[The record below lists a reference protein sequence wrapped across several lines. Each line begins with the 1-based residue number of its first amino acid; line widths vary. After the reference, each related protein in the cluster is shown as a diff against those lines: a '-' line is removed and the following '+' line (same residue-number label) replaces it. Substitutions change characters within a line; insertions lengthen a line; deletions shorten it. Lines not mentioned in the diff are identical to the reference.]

1 MLGILI
7 IPINRRNRYCSRC
20 NSLPAIAPWTAK
32 SSYIKYRKQV
42 ATKNNANGN
51 LREKNQR
58 SSVFLFVFSA
68 KGLQHLQGFFII
80 LYSHLFFLSTLT
92 GGS

>member
-7 IPINRRNRYCSRC
+7 IQINRRNRYCFR
-20 NSLPAIAPWTAK
+20 AK